1 MVSFP
6 YHGGVYEGHIKL
18 VKNKANGKKKARARK
33 YKMIP
38 HGRGIY
44 KFNGMVFN
52 GIFRDGFEDVGRLTW
67 PDGTSFVGKFNAGY
81 PEPKVLQSLHDKCL
95 LKKQIKELQSK
106 LIFKQAELDDS
117 IEDLDIEKETTMA
130 LALTLDR
137 CQAKMER
144 VFELASV
151 RNCITV
157 AEIHHIC
164 SD

>member
-6 YHGGVYEGHIKL
+6 YHGGVYEGHIIL
-18 VKNKANGKKKARARK
+18 VKKRPNGKKKARAQK

-81 PEPKVLQSLHDKCL
+81 PEPKVLQSLHENCL
-95 LKKQIKELQSK
+95 LKKRIKELQSK
-106 LIFKQAELDDS
+106 LIFKQAEHDDS
-117 IEDLDIEKETTMA
+117 KVDLDIEKETTMA
-130 LALTLDR
+130 VALTLDR
-137 CQAKMER
+137 CQTKLAR

-151 RNCITV
+151 RNCITA